1 MDNFRRIVAYR
12 GNATYCTVQCTRI
25 IKKKGSYR
33 LLQPLAERTQ
43 CREGRRMLRRRNT
56 ELARRY
62 LGYL

>member
-1 MDNFRRIVAYR
+1 MDNFRRSVAHC
-12 GNATYCTVQCTRI
+12 GSSTYCTVQCARI

-43 CREGRRMLRRRNT
+43 FREGRRMLRQRNT
-56 ELARRY
+56 EPARRY